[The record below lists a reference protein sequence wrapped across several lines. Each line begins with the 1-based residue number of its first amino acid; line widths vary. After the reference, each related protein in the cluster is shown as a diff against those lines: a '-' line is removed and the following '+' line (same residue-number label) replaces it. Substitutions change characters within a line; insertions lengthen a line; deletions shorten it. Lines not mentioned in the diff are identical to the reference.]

1 VKAAARGGADESLPL
16 NLELEQEVLGGVL
29 AVNEVYWRV
38 PFLEPRHFSEQIHQ
52 AIWEVTGEMLKAG
65 RPATVLTIRSY
76 LPADLPVVEGMSL
89 SQYLARLAG
98 AAAGAVAAEGA
109 AREVHRLAVMRALIA
124 TGEDAA
130 FRARRGIGPDGLAA
144 LVNTVS
150 AELSDLAEELG
161 AADAGPAQVGYA
173 DVVAEAEAR
182 MKSGRSSRGVPTGL
196 VALDYKLG
204 GLMPGDLDLLA
215 GRTSMGKTGVALSIA
230 RRAAFTGYGVI
241 VHSIEMDASQCKA
254 RLLSDECQAAGHIIP
269 YQDIDRKRIE
279 PDHVTYLKL
288 AAGRL
293 DQLPLMIIDRGS
305 RLADVAGH
313 IRAGRKWL
321 KARGF
326 PLSLYILDYLGL
338 VDPGDR
344 YKGNRTNEVGEIT
357 AKLKRLAKEEQI
369 PILALHQLSRQNEAR
384 KDRRPQLQDL
394 RDSGSL
400 EQDADVV
407 MFVYR
412 DSYYLERHGSD
423 DAAAE
428 VDRQERLHDIKG
440 EMELIVAKQRQ
451 GAVGTVKLWCNMA
464 TNSVRDSSGY

>member
-1 VKAAARGGADESLPL
+1 MSADESLPI
-16 NLELEQEVLGGVL
+16 NVELEQEVLGGVL
-29 AVNEVYWRV
+29 ALNEVYWRV

-52 AIWEVTGEMLKAG
+52 AIWEVTGEMLRAG
-65 RPATVLTIRSY
+65 RPASVLTIRSY
-76 LPADLPVVEGMSL
+76 LPADLPVVEGVTL
-89 SQYLARLAG
+89 SQYLARLA
-98 AAAGAVAAEGA
+98 ASAAGAVAAEGA

-182 MKSGRSSRGVPTGL
+182 MKSGRSSRGVPTGM
-196 VALDYKLG
+196 VGLDYKIG
-204 GLMPGDLDLLA
+204 GLVAGDLNLLA
-215 GRTSMGKTGVALSIA
+215 ARPSMGKSAVALAIA
-230 RRAAFTGYGVI
+230 RRAAFTGHGI
-241 VHSIEMDASQCKA
+241 IFHSIEMTAGQCKA

-279 PDHVTYLKL
+279 PNQVVALKL
-288 AAGRL
+288 AAERL

-313 IRAGRKWL
+313 IRSGRKWL
-321 KARGF
+321 KARGAE
-326 PLSLYILDYLGL
+326 LDVYELDYANLMQ
-338 VDPGDR
+338 PTDR
-344 YKGNRTNEVGEIT
+344 YRGNRNNEMGEISGG
-357 AKLKRLAKEEQI
+357 LKRLAKEEGLSM
-369 PILALHQLSRQNEAR
+369 LALLQLSRANEAR

-394 RDSGSL
+394 RESGNL

-412 DSYYLERHGSD
+412 DSYYLERQGSD